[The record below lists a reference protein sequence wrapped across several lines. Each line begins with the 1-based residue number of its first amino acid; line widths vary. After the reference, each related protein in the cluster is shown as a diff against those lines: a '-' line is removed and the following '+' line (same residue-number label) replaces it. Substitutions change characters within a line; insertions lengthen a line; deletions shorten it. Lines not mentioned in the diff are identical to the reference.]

1 MTTRFTLERIE
12 EATEDLPLLGYTVF
26 WALGGIRVRHADL
39 KQALATASFADY
51 LPDPPTARIALRRA
65 IVDWIAAR
73 AARGQGPALA
83 TGEAED
89 PAAGPTT
96 QRALLRVI
104 NQKTSEWMAFALVAE
119 DVDFQ
124 KLGLE

>member
-1 MTTRFTLERIE
+1 MTTRLIWERIE
-12 EATEDLPLLGYTVF
+12 EATEDLRWLGYTVF
-26 WALGGIRVRHADL
+26 GALGGIRVRHADL
-39 KQALATASFADY
+39 QQALATAGFADY

-65 IVDWIAAR
+65 IVEWIAAR

-83 TGEAED
+83 AGDGED
-89 PAAGPTT
+89 PTGGPTT

-124 KLGLE
+124 KLGLQ